1 MLYHIVLDVFIL
13 VCNVIEVLH
22 NFFCIYRHVLYLTF
36 LYIQTCSI
44 SIYIYIYVCVHGLC
58 LFFFQSFLLQWL
70 RRRSDESQA
79 GLWWVDASQYEV
91 MFQWLGWFE
100 GTPIVGTPQL
110 VTVLVIIYTNS
121 ICGLLLRFIVVLKQ
135 YEWQKTNCW
144 PRFTTVTDWLI
155 NVVVRKIQKVFD

>member
-36 LYIQTCSI
+36 FVYTDMF
-44 SIYIYIYVCVHGLC
+44 YIYIYMCVCAWPV
-58 LFFFQSFLLQWL
+58 FVFFQSFLLQWL

-135 YEWQKTNCW
+135 YEWQK
-144 PRFTTVTDWLI
+144 RIVDHDL
-155 NVVVRKIQKVFD
+155 QQ

>member
-1 MLYHIVLDVFIL
+1 MFY
-13 VCNVIEVLH
+13 
-22 NFFCIYRHVLYLTF
+22 
-36 LYIQTCSI
+36 
-44 SIYIYIYVCVHGLC
+44 IYIYICVCAWPV
-58 LFFFQSFLLQWL
+58 FVFFQSFLLQWL

-100 GTPIVGTPQL
+100 GTLIVGTPQL

-144 PRFTTVTDWLI
+144 PRFTVTVTDWLI
-155 NVVVRKIQKVFD
+155 HVVVRKIQKVFDQGRLYIVHQWRCMISSLLLPEMYLKEYSA